1 LKKNQNKIEK
11 INNLKSR
18 IVENPYYFYTYGIL
32 LIIGL
37 YFLLTINKGD
47 FVIYFNDWRGSNWD
61 YVFKF
66 FSSLGEGEYF
76 GIFLLILAL
85 FRLKYLIS
93 GVSIYLVS
101 GAVSQILKNIFQ
113 IPRPKVFFEG
123 TELVTYVKNYEL
135 FSWNSFPS
143 GHSTSGF
150 AIFLFLA
157 LITKNKKI
165 GILYIICA
173 FMVAVSRVYLV
184 QHFLIDIYF
193 GSIIGVIFTILVFN
207 FYENTNKINN
217 SNWYN
222 YSLFEKFLPNLNK
235 TLK

>member
-1 LKKNQNKIEK
+1 LKKAQNKV
-11 INNLKSR
+11 NTFKSR
-18 IVENPYYFYTYGIL
+18 VKDNPYYFYTYGIL
-32 LIIGL
+32 LIIGF
-37 YFLLTINKGD
+37 YFLLNINKGD

-61 YVFKF
+61 YVFKL
-66 FSSLGEGEYF
+66 FSSMGEGEYF
-76 GIFLLILAL
+76 GLFLLLLAI
-85 FRLKYLIS
+85 FRLKYLITGLS
-93 GVSIYLVS
+93 VYLVT
-101 GAVSQILKNIFQ
+101 GAVAQILKNIFK

-123 TELVTYVKNYEL
+123 TNLVTYIKDYEI

-157 LITKNKKI
+157 IITKNKKI
-165 GILYIICA
+165 GLVYIACA

-193 GSIIGVIFTILVFN
+193 GSILGVIFTILVFN
-207 FYENTNKINN
+207 FFDNYNKINN

-222 YSLFEKFLPNLNK
+222 FSLLEKILPSLNK
-235 TLK
+235 AEK